1 MADDHDLESGRGRGV
16 LPRHIAAA
24 LHHHADDCHPKLDGD
39 ARSYVVGHGKATGY
53 EHLFAYDL
61 DAEKEICRHSDGEP
75 ERVGIPETLACAGAD
90 AHRRI
95 VIHHNH
101 PNGSSLSAADLR
113 LFDYF
118 PGIATIFAHGH
129 DGIAYRVTILQR
141 GNIGRALRQVQGVVT
156 DWHRSNA
163 LVAPA
168 TRLDGAWITTHV
180 LCLILQAADMIDYR
194 FRKVAERR
202 KGYEF
207 ATLAA
212 DLLVSRSAAELRNSL
227 GSRR

>member
-1 MADDHDLESGRGRGV
+1 M
-16 LPRHIAAA
+16 
-24 LHHHADDCHPKLDGD
+24 
-39 ARSYVVGHGKATGY
+39 
-53 EHLFAYDL
+53 
-61 DAEKEICRHSDGEP
+61 
-75 ERVGIPETLACAGAD
+75 
-90 AHRRI
+90 
-95 VIHHNH
+95 
-101 PNGSSLSAADLR
+101 
-113 LFDYF
+113 
-118 PGIATIFAHGH
+118 
-129 DGIAYRVTILQR
+129 TILQR